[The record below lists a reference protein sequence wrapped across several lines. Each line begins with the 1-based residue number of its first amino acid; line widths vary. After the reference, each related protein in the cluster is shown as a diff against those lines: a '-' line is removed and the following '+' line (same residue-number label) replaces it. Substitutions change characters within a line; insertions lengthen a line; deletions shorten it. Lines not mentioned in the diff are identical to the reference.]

1 MQFPAISQQ
10 DHLGIDK
17 IILKFIWKRKRTVI
31 VKIISSKVKGVTL
44 SDLRTYIAKVI
55 KTV

>member
-31 VKIISSKVKGVTL
+31 VKIISSKVKGV